1 MTVNLEVKG
10 NLAKLLATENL
21 IIENKQV
28 STASF
33 NVDTRV
39 LTLPMWQKASD
50 SVYDLLVAHEVG
62 HALYTPNEDPAED
75 VPHQFLNI
83 TEDVRIEK
91 LIKRKFA
98 GLGKTFY
105 KGYQEMNEDD
115 FFCLENEDI
124 SKMNLAD
131 RINLWFKI
139 GNFVNILIKDGEEK
153 DILNTVANAETFDDA
168 QEAARIL
175 YKYCKGTEKGE
186 EVPPEMPN
194 QSGSNSGMSESVSNS
209 QPESEETQ
217 ESEEGNVEEST
228 GGSATSQIENE
239 SVEDETEEEPEV
251 KTGQAL
257 NDSIKNLV
265 DSTATN
271 NNYVEIPDVTLETV
285 VNPNAKVHNYIQT
298 EFDNFLKDSQMEDP
312 YQAFAFVDH
321 QFNQFKKS
329 AQKEVNYLVKEFE
342 CKKAADSYARATTAR
357 TGVLDCS
364 KLHTYKYNEDL
375 FKKVT
380 TLHDG
385 KNHGLVFI
393 LDWSGSMGEVLLD
406 TLKQLYNLLWFCKKV
421 GIPFKVYAFTYEFNV
436 VEYDEE
442 GKAIMLKPHAERKE
456 GFFYLDDR
464 FSLMEFF
471 TSDVSGKVLD
481 TQMHNIWRVAY
492 SLQYYQQYHCP
503 PRVGLSGTPLNE
515 TLVALRKIIPQ
526 FKKQF
531 KTQKVQCVVL
541 TDGEANHL
549 LKCKEIKR
557 YDSESYVGCVRVNSY
572 NDYYRNRKTG
582 KTFKIPFEF
591 HMFTGILL
599 EDLKDMFPEV
609 NFIGIRVLQGRDAS
623 YFMKRYCGFEYGP
636 EYDSLMAT
644 WRKQKSFS
652 IKHTGYAKYFGL
664 SATALAQDSE
674 FEVAEDATKSQ
685 IKSAFQKSL
694 KTKKLNKKVLGEF
707 VDLIV

>member
-1 MTVNLEVKG
+1 MSVNLEVKG

-28 STASF
+28 PTASF
-33 NVDTRV
+33 DVNRRV

-50 SVYDLLVAHEVG
+50 SVYDMLVAHEVG
-62 HALYTPNEDPAED
+62 HALYTPNEDPTVD
-75 VPHQFLNI
+75 VPHQFINV
-83 TEDVRIEK
+83 TEDARIEK

-105 KGYQEMNEDD
+105 KGYQELNEDD
-115 FFCLENEDI
+115 FFCLENENVPE
-124 SKMNLAD
+124 MNLAD

-139 GNFVNILIKDGEEK
+139 GNFINVPIKDGKEK
-153 DILNTVANAETFDDA
+153 DILNMVADAETFEDA
-168 QEAARIL
+168 QEAAKVL
-175 YKYCKGTEKGE
+175 YEYCKGDSKKE
-186 EVPPEMPN
+186 EDIVPETPDL
-194 QSGSNSGMSESVSNS
+194 SGSTSGMSETTSDN
-209 QPESEETQ
+209 QSEETTEESQ
-217 ESEEGNVEEST
+217 ESSVEESS
-228 GGSATSQIENE
+228 GGSATSQM
-239 SVEDETEEEPEV
+239 EEEVVQEEPDV
-251 KTGQAL
+251 KTDQAL
-257 NDSIKNLV
+257 NDNIKNLV
-265 DSTATN
+265 DSTATS
-271 NNYVEIPDVTLETV
+271 NNYIHLPDVNLSSI

-298 EFDNFLKDSQMEDP
+298 EFDNFMKDSEMIDP

-321 QFNQFKKS
+321 QFKQFKKS

-342 CKKAADSYARATTAR
+342 CKKAADSYARSTTAR

-375 FKKVT
+375 FKKIT
-380 TLHDG
+380 TLRDG
-385 KNHGLVFI
+385 KNHGLIFI

-436 VEYDEE
+436 VEYDKE
-442 GKAIMLKPHAERKE
+442 GKAIMLQPHFNKDE
-456 GFFYLDDR
+456 GFFYIDDR

-471 TSDVSGKVLD
+471 TSDVSGKILD

-492 SLQYYQQYHCP
+492 SLQHYQQYHCP

-515 TLVALRKIIPQ
+515 TLVALHKIIPL

-541 TDGEANHL
+541 TDGEASHL
-549 LKCKEIKR
+549 LKCKNIHR
-557 YDSESYVGCVRVNSY
+557 SSDHSYVGCIRINSY

-582 KTFKIPFEF
+582 KTFKIPFEY
-591 HMFTGILL
+591 HLFTGILL
-599 EDLKDMFPEV
+599 QDLNDVFPDV

-623 YFMKRYCGFEYGP
+623 YFMKRYCGFNLGP
-636 EYDSLMAT
+636 EYDALMAS

-652 IKHTGYAKYFGL
+652 MKFTGYEKYFGISSSAL
-664 SATALAQDSE
+664 SQSSE
-674 FEVAEDATKSQ
+674 FDVADDATKSQ

-694 KTKKLNKKVLGEF
+694 RTKKLNKKVLGEF
-707 VDLIV
+707 IDLIV